1 MIKRHFVPSF
11 GCVAGIT
18 LFPITAAVD
27 ILDLMAAY
35 TFTRRVFVF
44 LVDMAGSAVGFF
56 MRAFERE
63 IRFLVMIKFRQL
75 PAGCRVAVTA
85 FFSIFSI
92 VNVRFFM
99 AGITILWC
107 FGVFLV
113 FFVAGRTARFDVHA
127 FEQEI
132 GFGMVESRRV
142 Q

>member
-1 MIKRHFVPSF
+1 MIERHFVPSLR
-11 GCVAGIT
+11 CVASIT
-18 LFPITAAVD
+18 LFPVTSAVD
-27 ILDLMAAY
+27 VLDLMAAY
-35 TFTRRVFVF
+35 AFFRCVFVF

-85 FFSIFSI
+85 FFSIFPI
-92 VNVRFFM
+92 VNVRFLM
-99 AGITILWC
+99 AGITIPGC
-107 FGVFLV
+107 FRVFLV
-113 FFVAGRTARFDVHA
+113 FFMTDCTARFGVHA